1 MKYRLL
7 TRLAIIPFI
16 LICCCLLSNVAL
28 AQKLPFFDEVQAFK
42 KHDSSHPPLQHAI
55 VFIGSSS
62 FTRWNNLQESF
73 PDRTIINRAFGGSSL
88 PDLIRYVDDITLPYD
103 PGQIIIYCGENDF
116 ADNDSITANIV
127 TTRFKKLFNLIRENL
142 PNVPIAFVSIKPSP
156 SREKYWS
163 KMVAANASIKKFLI
177 KKKHTQFIDV
187 YSKMFNADGTVM
199 KDIFV
204 EDNLHM
210 NAKGYAIWKKAIEP
224 SLLKGK

>member
-1 MKYRLL
+1 MKYKLSGRF
-7 TRLAIIPFI
+7 AIIS
-16 LICCCLLSNVAL
+16 LVLVCCFLFSYVAM
-28 AQKLPFFDEVQAFK
+28 AQNLPFFDEVQAFK
-42 KHDSSHPPLQHAI
+42 KQDSIYPPLQHEI
-55 VFIGSSS
+55 LFIGSSS